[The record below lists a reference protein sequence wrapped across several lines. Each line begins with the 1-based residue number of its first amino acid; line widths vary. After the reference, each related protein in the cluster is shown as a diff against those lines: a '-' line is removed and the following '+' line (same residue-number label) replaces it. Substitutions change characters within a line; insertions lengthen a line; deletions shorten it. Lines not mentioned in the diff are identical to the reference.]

1 MTFKRKALGALTR
14 VELLE
19 VAKALELDV
28 TTGMR
33 LDEMMD
39 VVAGSKKRG
48 ILERILALLS
58 RDTLKSICFAVG
70 ISAEGREK
78 QVLVERILAAE
89 RGPDNEDGEGE
100 AEQPEPR
107 SGHSQSSNAVSMSSR
122 TPSRDHWQKSG

>member
-19 VAKALELDV
+19 VGKALELDV

-48 ILERILALLS
+48 SWRRFWRCS
-58 RDTLKSICFAVG
+58 RG
-70 ISAEGREK
+70 IR
-78 QVLVERILAAE
+78 
-89 RGPDNEDGEGE
+89 
-100 AEQPEPR
+100 
-107 SGHSQSSNAVSMSSR
+107 
-122 TPSRDHWQKSG
+122 

>member
-14 VELLE
+14 AELLE
-19 VAKALELDV
+19 VGKALELDV
-28 TTGMR
+28 TTNMR

-48 ILERILALLS
+48 ILEKVLALLS

-78 QVLVERILAAE
+78 QVLADRILAAE
-89 RGPDNEDGEGE
+89 RGEDGEGE
-100 AEQPEPR
+100 ATQPDPKAKKTRVEEAATHLPAKTGPR
-107 SGHSQSSNAVSMSSR
+107 GESGRES
-122 TPSRDHWQKSG
+122 

>member
-1 MTFKRKALGALTR
+1 MAQAAACGPLEKTMTFKRKALGALTR

-19 VAKALELDV
+19 VGKALDLDV

-48 ILERILALLS
+48 ILEKVLALLS

-70 ISAEGREK
+70 ISTDVCSSAPAGSRRRRATR
-78 QVLVERILAAE
+78 QNV
-89 RGPDNEDGEGE
+89 P
-100 AEQPEPR
+100 PCR
-107 SGHSQSSNAVSMSSR
+107 SR
-122 TPSRDHWQKSG
+122 C

>member
-19 VAKALELDV
+19 VGKALELDV

-48 ILERILALLS
+48 ILEKILARLS

-70 ISAEGREK
+70 ISAEGREN
-78 QVLVERILAAE
+78 QVVV
-89 RGPDNEDGEGE
+89 GPD
-100 AEQPEPR
+100 EPVGR
-107 SGHSQSSNAVSMSSR
+107 QRGHVPRLDRAGVDPRQLSLPAIR
-122 TPSRDHWQKSG
+122 R

>member
-14 VELLE
+14 AELLE
-19 VAKALELDV
+19 VGKALELDV

-48 ILERILALLS
+48 ILEKILALLS

-78 QVLVERILAAE
+78 QVLVDRILAAE
-89 RGPDNEDGEGE
+89 RGPDRRQRGTEEF
-100 AEQPEPR
+100 
-107 SGHSQSSNAVSMSSR
+107 
-122 TPSRDHWQKSG
+122 